1 MELNLKLFEQQ
12 IDPVILQRGLKY
24 FKSGVVEEIDRI
36 NHGSN
41 SEIDFIVRGTEPYDV
56 RIELNGDEVVDF
68 DCNCP
73 YDMGPV
79 CKHVVAA
86 MFSFENNSFA
96 DYTDLSPKKNESKTP
111 SKLKTDQ
118 PKKKKVVTAKDIE
131 KIIDSLT
138 VDELKAFVR
147 EECSDR
153 SVKMRLISMFGDRVL
168 PPSAEMYRTQIRS
181 IIREAQGRYGYVEY
195 RDTREVGNAIM
206 EIIVRANDNIKAREW
221 EAAFVK
227 IEAVI
232 DEAETILNCGDDSGG
247 YLGATVSG
255 AFMALE
261 EIEVAELPEST
272 RKMIFERMMSWDEA
286 KHLAGWGDWET
297 EFIAIAVELASG
309 STELDRIE
317 KALSTT
323 PADGNSW
330 RDSEKMRLMAQVIEK
345 RYSKEKADE
354 FIYQH
359 RHNPDFRKTLIQN
372 AIDCS
377 DYDKALDLATEG
389 ISSDR
394 EWPGLVND
402 WKEAK
407 LRIYIIKQD
416 LKNIAELSQY
426 FFIKGGNRNFRQEE
440 LYNLIKNNIPHKEW
454 PETVKNLISQIKAA
468 RNYYEYDNLKFI
480 YIRDEMWDEYF
491 KMLSANPA
499 LHYLEEAEP
508 HFKDIH
514 REEFVRLYCNAIRK
528 YAEDNMGRDSYIAFT
543 RYIRHIKK
551 FGEKETAENLAKELK
566 ERYPKRRAMI
576 EELAKL

>member
-24 FKSGVVEEIDRI
+24 FKSGAVEEIDRI

-56 RIELNGDEVVDF
+56 HIELNGDKVVDF

-86 MFSFENNSFA
+86 MFSLENNSFT
-96 DYTDLSPKKNESKTP
+96 DYTDLSPKEKESKTP
-111 SKLKTDQ
+111 SKPKAAQ
-118 PKKKKVVTAKDIE
+118 PKKKKNITAKDIE
-131 KIIDSLT
+131 KIIDSLS

-168 PPSAEMYRTQIRS
+168 PQSAEMYRTQIRS
-181 IIREAQGRYGYVEY
+181 IIREAKGRYGYVEY
-195 RDTREVGNAIM
+195 RDARGVGNAIM

-247 YLGATVSG
+247 YLGAPVSR

-272 RKMIFERMMSWDEA
+272 RKMIFERMMSWHDA

-317 KALSTT
+317 KALSVTS
-323 PADGNSW
+323 ADRNSW
-330 RDSEKMRLMAQVIEK
+330 KDSEKMKLMAQIIEK
-345 RYSKEKADE
+345 RYSKEEADKY
-354 FIYQH
+354 IYQH
-359 RHNPDFRKTLIQN
+359 RSNPDFRKTLIQK
-372 AIDCS
+372 AIDCK
-377 DYDKALDLATEG
+377 DYDKALELANEG
-389 ISSDR
+389 ISSDS
-394 EWPGLVND
+394 EWAGLKND
-402 WKEAK
+402 WKETK
-407 LRIYIIKQD
+407 LRVYILKQD
-416 LKNIAELSQY
+416 HKNIVNLARY
-426 FFIKGGNRNFRQEE
+426 FFIEGRGRNFNTEE
-440 LYNLIKNNIPHKEW
+440 LYNLIKSNTPSKEW
-454 PETVKNLISQIKAA
+454 PKTLENLISQTKAGW
-468 RNYYEYDNLKFI
+468 NYTQYYNLKFI
-480 YIRDEMWDEYF
+480 YIREEMWDEYL
-491 KMLSANPA
+491 KMLSDDPA
-499 LHYLEEAEP
+499 LHYMEEAEP
-508 HFKDIH
+508 YFKDIH
-514 REEFVRLYCNAIRK
+514 REEFVTLYCNAIRK
-528 YAEDNMGRDSYIAFT
+528 YAEDNMGRDSYIAVT